1 MSVHSE
7 ENPQSV
13 RALPGRPYGILH
25 FATAAEAQAAVAEL
39 GKGKVRIE
47 FNTIHGKL
55 CKQSEV
61 DTLRSRHNKD
71 RKLLGGIAWRVAEQL
86 QELSGMAP
94 VSKERLSAA
103 VDASLGA
110 LLGTLAH
117 EFFLPAPTYAGRFAD
132 FGVLPWAMKEVEADE
147 RARLKQTSRGFTQSA
162 SERRQPPPF
171 IGAGYDPADLPL
183 FSGRFAWSTPNPSP
197 DQQLADLRD
206 FFGRNWTSFPY
217 NSLQTLA
224 RLVWAR
230 CEQGV
235 CINACSP
242 FHARPSSW
250 SHDQKQQR
258 LEWAA
263 GLVNYAVEH
272 REDGE
277 KAEEAAERVQVVWD
291 KLSKTL
297 QQPYIDAGCGR
308 PEA

>member
-1 MSVHSE
+1 M
-7 ENPQSV
+7 
-13 RALPGRPYGILH
+13 
-25 FATAAEAQAAVAEL
+25 
-39 GKGKVRIE
+39 GKGRVQIE

-71 RKLLGGIAWRVAEQL
+71 RKLLRGIASRMAEQL
-86 QELSGMAP
+86 EEVSGHSP
-94 VSKERLSAA
+94 LTKEQLSAA
-103 VDASLGA
+103 VEVGLAGMVGA
-110 LLGTLAH
+110 LAN
-117 EFFLPAPTYAGRFAD
+117 EVFLPPPTYSGRFAE
-132 FGVLPWAMKEVEADE
+132 FGVLPWVMKEVEADE

-230 CEQGV
+230 CEVGV

-242 FHARPSSW
+242 FHGRPSSW
-250 SHDQKQQR
+250 LHDQNQQR

-263 GLVNYAVEH
+263 GLVNYAVAH

-277 KAEEAAERVQVVWD
+277 KAEEAAERLQVVWD
-291 KLSKTL
+291 ELSKTL
-297 QQPYIDAGCGR
+297 QQPYIEAGCGR
-308 PEA
+308 GV